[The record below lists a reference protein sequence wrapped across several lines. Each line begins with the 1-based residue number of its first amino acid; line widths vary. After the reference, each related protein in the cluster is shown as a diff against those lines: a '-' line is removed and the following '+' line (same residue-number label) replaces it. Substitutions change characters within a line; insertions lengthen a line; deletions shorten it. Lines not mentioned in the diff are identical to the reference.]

1 MGGKAILEAADEGE
15 PVDDERLGAGE
26 RVGKGKLNDWF
37 LDDHYVVEV
46 VLLLAVDLYLLEERV
61 LYQRDEVVQPV
72 KLLLEVRRLVPHLS
86 TIINN
91 TNTNSKIF
99 NSNVQASLINSD
111 ISYESADAM
120 NLSFCLEFER

>member
-1 MGGKAILEAADEGE
+1 MGGKSILEAADEGE
-15 PVDDERLGAGE
+15 PVDDEGLGTGE

-91 TNTNSKIF
+91 TNSKIF
-99 NSNVQASLINSD
+99 NSNVRASLINSD
-111 ISYESADAM
+111 VPLLLYI
-120 NLSFCLEFER
+120 FE

>member
-15 PVDDERLGAGE
+15 PIDDERLG
-26 RVGKGKLNDWF
+26 VGVGKLNDWF

-111 ISYESADAM
+111 IHLLLY
-120 NLSFCLEFER
+120 NFE